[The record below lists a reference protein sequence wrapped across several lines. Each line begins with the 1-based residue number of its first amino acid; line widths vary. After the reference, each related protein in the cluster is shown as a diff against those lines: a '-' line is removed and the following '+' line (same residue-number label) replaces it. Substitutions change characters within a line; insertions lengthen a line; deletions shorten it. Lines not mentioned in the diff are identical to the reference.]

1 MVIFSKMWCGNI
13 QNKKIYRVFFGLVM
27 MCAHSHRVN
36 LRNQAQL
43 RERLCIYIG
52 SSHKCGAASNQG
64 KS

>member
-36 LRNQAQL
+36 LRNHKPNKIVQ
-43 RERLCIYIG
+43 
-52 SSHKCGAASNQG
+52 SSR
-64 KS
+64 